1 MVAPEEQNMDH
12 PIAIDEAQQ
21 TVVSSRQPSRPTS
34 LEVPEPGERF
44 LGPSGRIWTVQAITA
59 RGHRI
64 VLTTPTPEGDSGAIV
79 DLLAIARMIP
89 LSTAASSTDT
99 PPAAPGDSGQRADVT
114 ATPRTM
120 THDPGPSPL
129 AASSA
134 GDEDQSG
141 RSKQLA

>member
-1 MVAPEEQNMDH
+1 MVAPEEQKMDH

-79 DLLAIARMIP
+79 DLVAIARMIP
-89 LSTAASSTDT
+89 LRFATSSPHRPPATPGGGPARGCHSDATNDDSPTRAIPASTA
-99 PPAAPGDSGQRADVT
+99 
-114 ATPRTM
+114 
-120 THDPGPSPL
+120 
-129 AASSA
+129 
-134 GDEDQSG
+134 
-141 RSKQLA
+141 QLP